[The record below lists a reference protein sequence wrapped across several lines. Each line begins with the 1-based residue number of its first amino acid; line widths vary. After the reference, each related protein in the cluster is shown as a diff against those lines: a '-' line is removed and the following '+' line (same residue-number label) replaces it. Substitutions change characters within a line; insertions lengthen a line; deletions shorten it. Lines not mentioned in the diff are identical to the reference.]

1 MTFLTFISISLS
13 YGYDF
18 YAAEKSVCYH
28 YYGRKNIPMFWE
40 NTSRYRGV
48 GELGMIR
55 LNAIIHMLPEQLQGK
70 DWIRDEEVKYGLGK
84 VRDVQQFFDTFGI
97 HVEEQ
102 RVEHNLC
109 KFVGRPMMKEF
120 IPHLRKNG
128 MGLDY
133 DTISFRWKE
142 DMEPRWD

>member
-1 MTFLTFISISLS
+1 
-13 YGYDF
+13 
-18 YAAEKSVCYH
+18 
-28 YYGRKNIPMFWE
+28 
-40 NTSRYRGV
+40 
-48 GELGMIR
+48 
-55 LNAIIHMLPEQLQGK
+55 MLPEQLQSK

-102 RVEHNLC
+102 RVEQNLC